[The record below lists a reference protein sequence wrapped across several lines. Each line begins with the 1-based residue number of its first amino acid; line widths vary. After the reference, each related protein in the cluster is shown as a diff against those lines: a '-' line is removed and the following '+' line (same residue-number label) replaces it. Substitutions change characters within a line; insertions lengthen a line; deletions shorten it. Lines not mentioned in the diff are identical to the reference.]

1 MVKIWQIV
9 KGQHF
14 NVILTLNY
22 MLGRRIVLYLKVR
35 ANAHNNTQHCWANIV
50 VSCCAM
56 CANAR
61 NKSQHVGSL
70 DENTKDSGT
79 QIPTIPYIPPWIID
93 NNNRHFSQPP
103 PLSLMHCLIFFGS
116 VLRN

>member
-1 MVKIWQIV
+1 
-9 KGQHF
+9 
-14 NVILTLNY
+14 
-22 MLGRRIVLYLKVR
+22 MLKTR
-35 ANAHNNTQHCWANIV
+35 ANACNNTQHCWANIV

-79 QIPTIPYIPPWIID
+79 QIPTIPYIP
-93 NNNRHFSQPP
+93 
-103 PLSLMHCLIFFGS
+103 LCSLFVVRVCPHNIVGCAVQTNTTLLDHALMAAKQ
-116 VLRN
+116 